1 METDR
6 REGSKSFS
14 EEGKNNVQPNNF
26 EAEQG
31 NAKLKEK
38 KCQQS

>member
-14 EEGKNNVQPNNF
+14 EEEEGKNNVQLNNF

-31 NAKLKEK
+31 NTKPKEK
-38 KCQQS
+38 KC